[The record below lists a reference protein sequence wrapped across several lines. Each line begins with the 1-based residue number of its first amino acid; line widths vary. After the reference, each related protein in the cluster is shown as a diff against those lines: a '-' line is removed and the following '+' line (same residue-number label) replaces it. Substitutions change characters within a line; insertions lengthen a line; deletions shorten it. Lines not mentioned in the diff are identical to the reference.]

1 MNAREM
7 AEKNMALKYAVGS
20 HLYGTNTPTSDR
32 DYSGVFMPDE
42 NMLFGFERADEVDLS
57 VKSKREDGKN
67 DENAVD
73 LVLYEV
79 RKFVRL
85 ALDNNPN
92 VLEQLFVKEVEF
104 MNYWGQELLNHAHLF
119 PHKGLKQKFLG
130 YAFSQ
135 KHKMV
140 IRTDNYHSLENANE
154 WLDEY
159 MHGNGK
165 YSNEEMVQRG
175 KQLLVELLPKQL
187 PFMSVKGD
195 NVLVGDLH
203 FQRHFMLRK
212 VKKMIAERL
221 SKATNRKDL
230 LTSHG
235 YDTKFASHLVR
246 LMLEGKE
253 LLATGRLQF
262 PLRERQLV
270 LDVKL
275 GKYKMKEVLDMAE
288 DFEKQVEDGVETSK
302 LPSKPRYD
310 EVQELVKRLLRDWVD
325 VEYPMNED

>member
-1 MNAREM
+1 MNAREVAKENKILEYM
-7 AEKNMALKYAVGS
+7 VGS
-20 HLYGTNTPTSDR
+20 RLYGTATPTSDT
-32 DYSGVFMPDE
+32 DYSGVFMPSED
-42 NMLFGFERADEVDLS
+42 MVFGFERADEVDLS
-57 VKSKREDGKN
+57 IKSKKDDGKN

-73 LVLYEV
+73 MVIYEL

-85 ALDNNPN
+85 AMDNNPN
-92 VLEQLFVKEVEF
+92 ILEQMFVNEANLVYSNF
-104 MNYWGQELLNHAHLF
+104 WGKELLRNAHLF
-119 PHKGLKQKFLG
+119 PHRGLKEKFLG

-140 IRTDNYHSLENANE
+140 IRTDNYHSLENAQD
-154 WLDEY
+154 WLYGFIKSPED
-159 MHGNGK
+159 GK
-165 YSNEEMVQRG
+165 
-175 KQLLVELLPKQL
+175 KLLVEILDKKL

-195 NVLVGDLH
+195 NILIGDLN

-212 VKKMIAERL
+212 VKKMIDERL

-253 LLATGRLQF
+253 LLSTGRLEF
-262 PLRERQLV
+262 PLRYRQTI

-275 GKYKMKEVLDMAE
+275 GKWEMKYVLDYAE
-288 DFEKQVEDGVETSK
+288 ELEAKIHDAVEYTA
-302 LPSKPRYD
+302 LPKRPRYN
-310 EVQELVKRLLRDWVD
+310 EVQELVKRMIREWHTV
-325 VEYPMNED
+325 